1 MAVDLR
7 VVRIFIAVEVTPQKE
22 ARYEQYDY
30 SHDKKHAES
39 GIACSKALPAEIP
52 IRRGQWSWLI
62 CRPLGLRLIF
72 SHRRVCIFRH
82 DFYLS
87 LL

>member
-7 VVRIFIAVEVTPQKE
+7 VIRIFIAVEVAPQKE
-22 ARYEQYDY
+22 ARYQQYDD
-30 SHDKKHAES
+30 SHDKKYAES
-39 GIACSKALPAEIP
+39 GIACSKALPAEISV
-52 IRRGQWSWLI
+52 RRGQWSWLI

-72 SHRRVCIFRH
+72 SHRCVCIFRH